1 MAVESQLV
9 NEHGIPRLA
18 IKLMVGEFGEKPRR
32 IIGRGLE
39 AAIIIL
45 VVLTFQIGIQHAQL
59 MGVLGHN
66 APATHSF
73 NQHISRRVITID
85 SHIIDQLI

>member
-9 NEHGIPRLA
+9 NQHGIPWLA
-18 IKLMVGEFGEKPRR
+18 IELMVGQFSEETRR
-32 IIGRGLE
+32 IIWGGLE

-45 VVLTFQIGIQHAQL
+45 VVFTFQIGIQHAQL
-59 MGVLGHN
+59 MGVLGHD
-66 APATHSF
+66 APATHGF

-85 SHIIDQLI
+85 GHIVDQLI